1 MLLLFFSACST
12 TRQEGYPGSSY
23 AVASWYGADF
33 HGRPTSSGETFDMYK
48 KTCAHK
54 EYAFG
59 TKLKVTNLA
68 NKKAVEC
75 VVNDRGPFV
84 EGRDLDLSYAAA
96 REIGVT
102 GPGTA
107 KVVLEVNG
115 RDNAYIRKVTV
126 QTNALTGPFAIQ
138 IGSFTENLNA
148 IRLKAALNLRYGNV
162 YIQETGLKGAVYY
175 RVRIGNFEKFETAVS
190 VAEKLG
196 QEGYQPFVIKADAKI

>member
-1 MLLLFFSACST
+1 
-12 TRQEGYPGSSY
+12 
-23 AVASWYGADF
+23 
-33 HGRPTSSGETFDMYK
+33 MYK

-59 TKLKVTNLA
+59 TKLKITNPA

-96 REIGVT
+96 REIGVI

-107 KVVLEVNG
+107 RVVLEVKG

-162 YIQETGLKGAVYY
+162 YIQETELREAVYY
-175 RVRIGNFEKFETAVS
+175 RVRIGNFEKFETAVA
-190 VAEKLG
+190 VAEELG
-196 QEGYQPFVIKADAKI
+196 QEGYRAFVIKADAKI